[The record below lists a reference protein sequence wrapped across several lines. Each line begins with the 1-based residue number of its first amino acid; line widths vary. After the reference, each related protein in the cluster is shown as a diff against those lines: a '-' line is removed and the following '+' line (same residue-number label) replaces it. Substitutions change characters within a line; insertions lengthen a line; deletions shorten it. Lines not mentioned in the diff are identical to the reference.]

1 MEENVLSIKDII
13 NEAESLPVKERVI
26 VVDRLLKSRNSPDA
40 NIEEEWLKVAK
51 RRLSELRSGKV
62 KPVSGKEVFAKI
74 RARFD
79 L

>member
-13 NEAESLPVKERVI
+13 NEAESLPVEERVI
-26 VVDRLLKSRNSPDA
+26 VVDRLLKPLNSPDA
-40 NIEEEWLKVAK
+40 NIEEEWLEVAK
-51 RRLSELRSGKV
+51 RRLLELRSGKV
-62 KPVSGKEVFAKI
+62 KPVSGEVFAKI